1 MDYERKYLK
10 YKKKYLYLK
19 KQVGG
24 QRTVNIYD
32 KANYRNLLYTID
44 LDEGDDIDILKNKI
58 LEINNKKGITH
69 ILSIDEINIHKH
81 EGFCVGQNLAAIT
94 DSMNNFCISIIP
106 VRKFSPI
113 PMRSGLVPS
122 LAKKSFTN
130 TSFPQL
136 YLSKSIIDGD
146 EGEFDGTVN
155 TGYHLDN
162 ETHIE
167 LVDGYGTYKSL
178 RRDLSI
184 QTSLDGHF
192 LNDKLVEGKKK
203 VITRDIDTKEF
214 VGTFVNN
221 NLVNGEITIFGPNRI
236 ILEKQNG
243 NFDDNEQLIEGTITR
258 RNGQIERG
266 NFKNNLLQGQGS
278 ITYPDGRILSGI
290 FVNGVLQGN
299 IKLSN

>member
-24 QRTVNIYD
+24 QRKVNIYD

-44 LDEGDDIDILKNKI
+44 LDEGDNLDFLKYKI
-58 LEINNKKGITH
+58 IEKMNEKEHTFSGGIH
-69 ILSIDEINIHKH
+69 EINIYKR
-81 EGFCVGQNLAAIT
+81 EGFCAEPRLNAIT

-106 VRKFSPI
+106 ERKFSPI

-122 LAKKSFTN
+122 LAKKPFTN
-130 TSFPQL
+130 TIFPHF
-136 YLSKSIIDGD
+136 YSSRSIINGD
-146 EGEFDGTVN
+146 VGEFEGIVKS
-155 TGYHLDN
+155 GYYLDS

-167 LVDGYGTYKSL
+167 LVDGSGTYRSL
-178 RRDLSI
+178 RHDLSI
-184 QTSLDGHF
+184 QTILDGHF
-192 LNDKLVEGKKK
+192 LNDKLVEGRKI
-203 VITRDIDTKEF
+203 VISRDIDTKEF

-243 NFDDNEQLIEGTITR
+243 NFDENEQLIEGTITR
-258 RNGQIERG
+258 GNGQIERG

-278 ITYPDGRILSGI
+278 ITHPDGRIVSGI
-290 FVNGVLQGN
+290 FVNGVLQR
-299 IKLSN
+299 K